1 MRADPQEKKDGMYVM
16 NVKGSLPRAQVLLDM
31 GESTLERKP
40 CKYNECG
47 KAFGVSSALIKHQ
60 RIHSGKKPMSIMS
73 VGRPSR

>member
-60 RIHSGKKPMSIMS
+60 RIHSGKKTYEYNEC
-73 VGRPSR
+73 GKAF